1 MPIKR
6 TIITLVSLLAMF
18 ATLVS
23 CTADQSEYEHSYR
36 CYFTFNTMYHNT
48 SVLKACVNPFSS
60 GQWATVRKEELNGVR
75 HIYVS
80 LYGSKEEDN
89 RITTAEETRQSCMLG
104 ANNGLVIGCSTLNN
118 GELYAF
124 DLCCPKCLDESIYK
138 MMTWDK
144 SGQNVK
150 CPRCGRSYNLNNGGF
165 EDTGKEGKLMRYHAY
180 FNGTVLTVTN

>member
-1 MPIKR
+1 
-6 TIITLVSLLAMF
+6 MF

-23 CTADQSEYEHSYR
+23 CTADQSEYEYR
-36 CYFTFNTMYHNT
+36 YPCRFRFNTLTHNG
-48 SVLKACVNPFSS
+48 SELKACVNPMSS
-60 GQWATVRKEELNGVR
+60 GLFCFVRKESINDVQ
-75 HIYVS
+75 HYIVS
-80 LYGSKEEDN
+80 LYGK
-89 RITTAEETRQSCMLG
+89 AEERNNPINTYEEKYPESRLG